1 MTITSYLMGLSIM
14 LVPMVAALGL
24 AVVLMRFRS
33 GR

>member
-14 LVPMVAALGL
+14 LVPMVAALGAA
-24 AVVLMRFRS
+24 AVVIRFRS

>member
-14 LVPMVAALGL
+14 LVPMAAALGGAAIL
-24 AVVLMRFRS
+24 IRFRS